1 MCIRPLEYFLETFE
15 VKKFAKNKHK
25 KAKNMVEISKFL
37 SNSVELF
44 DFIGF

>member
-37 SNSVELF
+37 SNSAEFF